1 MVKYDYTTKNT
12 ISNKVSWKILSTL
25 TDYDFLNM
33 LPSMITYSDL
43 SNLDPFQTS
52 FQSQRIVDSQ
62 GKQLYPKKTYTV
74 GATDDQNGIVVVQVK
89 YEYVPMF
96 ATTSN
101 YQSNVKSYT
110 TSTTYT
116 TFKKSDTAS
125 FKFASQ
131 TSSNTTTTIDVN
143 NVSELKSLVKTS
155 VLPSS
160 FESLN
165 NSHSST
171 NSDFY
176 NSLIHWLVKVI
187 QFQRWHL
194 KLLQV
199 IQMEY

>member
-1 MVKYDYTTKNT
+1 
-12 ISNKVSWKILSTL
+12 
-25 TDYDFLNM
+25 
-33 LPSMITYSDL
+33 
-43 SNLDPFQTS
+43 
-52 FQSQRIVDSQ
+52 
-62 GKQLYPKKTYTV
+62 
-74 GATDDQNGIVVVQVK
+74 
-89 YEYVPMF
+89 MF

-143 NVSELKSLVKTS
+143 NVSELKSLVKAS